1 MRSGI
6 QLKTVLP
13 IIGKAITEVPD
24 LALNITRGIY
34 KKHVSSILDYH
45 LNSDGRSNS
54 LWLVSMR
61 ITNVCNHRC
70 SICAQWGRHG
80 YNFDRPNSQVAES
93 VSVEQYQKMIDD
105 IAHLKPHIY
114 ITGGEP
120 FLYKG
125 LSPLVNYMK
134 KKKLCVQIVTNG
146 VLLEKCAE
154 EIVENGWDAL
164 CVSIDGT
171 SEIHDKCRGVKGA
184 YDTLF
189 KGVEK
194 IQRLKS
200 KKRTPKPY
208 IITLTTISQTNAT
221 ILVESLEEAQRLQPD
236 GMVVYYSWFT
246 TEEIGRKHAA
256 VMQEKL
262 GCLPTAWK
270 GYVLDREGIDLDLLV
285 ENVKAIKAGKFGC
298 PVLFVPNLKI
308 EDVPAYYLEPDNL
321 FGYEKC
327 VAPWFMVDI
336 MPNGDVVTCRDH
348 PDYIVGN
355 INDDSL
361 LNIYNNKKYR
371 AFRQALKSC
380 EKGLFPICARCCG
393 LMGY

>member
-1 MRSGI
+1 MRSGVP
-6 QLKTVLP
+6 LRTVLP

-24 LALNITRGIY
+24 LVLDIMRGIY
-34 KKHVSSILDYH
+34 KKHISSVLDYH
-45 LNSDGRSNS
+45 LNNDGRSNS

-61 ITNVCNHRC
+61 ITNLCNHRC
-70 SICAQWGRHG
+70 AICAQWGQHG
-80 YNFDRPNSQVAES
+80 YNFNRPNSQVAQS
-93 VSVEQYQKMIDD
+93 VSVETYQRIIDEV
-105 IAHLKPHIY
+105 AHLKPHIY

-120 FLYKG
+120 LLYKG
-125 LSPLVNYMK
+125 LTPLVNYMK
-134 KKKLCVQIVTNG
+134 QKKLCVQIVTNG
-146 VLLEKCAE
+146 VLLGKFAE
-154 EIVENGWDAL
+154 EIVENGWDVL

-171 SEIHDKCRGVKGA
+171 REIHDKCRGVKGA
-184 YDTLF
+184 YDTLL

-194 IQRLKS
+194 IQKLKS
-200 KKRTPKPY
+200 KMRLSKPY
-208 IITLTTISQTNAT
+208 IITLTTISKPNANV
-221 ILVESLEEAQRLQPD
+221 LAESLEEAKQLQPD

-246 TEEIGRKHAA
+246 TEEIGQKHLAI
-256 VMQEKL
+256 MQKKL
-262 GCLPTAWK
+262 GCEPTTWK
-270 GYVLDREGIDLDLLV
+270 SYILDREEMDLEALV
-285 ENVKAIKAGKFGC
+285 ENIKDVKSRRFGC

-308 EDVPAYYLEPDNL
+308 KDVPEYYLEPDNL

-348 PDYIVGN
+348 PDYVVGN
-355 INDDSL
+355 VCDDSL

-380 EKGLFPICARCCG
+380 NKGMFPICARCCG